1 MISYALCT
9 VIIRCHLLRKDTHPP
24 DPWASRMAAARI
36 TQSGKRGAFDVFKH
50 WLWVQNDQWPDS
62 LRFQRIFARDPT
74 ELSESMLL
82 ILGLLGIRIPYN
94 WGKLSTYQPNNWW
107 KLLNKPTRTWPLAR
121 SSSKSM
127 TRWTMDIHL
136 LMNEVR
142 HYMPGLFR
150 LTTPSQKTKPLVHM
164 VSYGFIIIKRGE
176 IKRHSDST
184 L

>member
-1 MISYALCT
+1 MP
-9 VIIRCHLLRKDTHPP
+9 RCHLLRKDTHPP

-36 TQSGKRGAFDVFKH
+36 TQSGKRGAFNVFEH

-150 LTTPSQKTKPLVHM
+150 LTTPSQKTKPLVQM

-176 IKRHSDST
+176 IKRHTDST